1 MSWERQNT
9 LTDTLINQGLKLA
22 EPFITA
28 IVYTKLGPKIPP
40 GMPNGGG
47 MMGVH
52 RELKIVAMF
61 FWLECHP
68 TTVVQYI
75 ILAHFRSGCPLSYS
89 RLSR

>member
-1 MSWERQNT
+1 MSSERQNT

-22 EPFITA
+22 DPFITA

-40 GMPNGGG
+40 GMMPNGGG

-61 FWLECHP
+61 F
-68 TTVVQYI
+68 
-75 ILAHFRSGCPLSYS
+75 LA
-89 RLSR
+89 